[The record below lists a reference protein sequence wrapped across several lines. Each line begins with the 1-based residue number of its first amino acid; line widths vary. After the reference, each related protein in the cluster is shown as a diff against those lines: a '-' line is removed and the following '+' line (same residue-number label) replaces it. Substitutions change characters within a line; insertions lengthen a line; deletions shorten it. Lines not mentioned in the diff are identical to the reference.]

1 MAMVILII
9 SLLTSLVSLGCW
21 IWTVVRAFQ
30 SGKPVLGIVS
40 LCPLVA
46 FIIGWINVKE
56 WNHQLAMTIWS
67 IVFLINLLLRVAAGV
82 LAAGQ

>member
-1 MAMVILII
+1 MAMVILLI
-9 SLLTSLVSLGCW
+9 SLLASVASLGCW

-30 SGKPVLGIVS
+30 SGKVVLGVVS
-40 LCPLVA
+40 LCPLVG

-56 WNHQLAMTIWS
+56 WNHQLPMTVWS
-67 IVFLINLLLRVAAGV
+67 IAIVVNILLQVAAGV